1 MASPV
6 ESRPAPPASD
16 WTVQVADTI
25 ESVVG
30 SIRNKTTV
38 PVETV
43 ARALVYGVL
52 IATLGLVA
60 LALFSIGLVRLLDNW
75 FKVWFVYALVGGLFT
90 ALGMLCWSF
99 RRPRKRG
106 GKE

>member
-1 MASPV
+1 MPGPGDST
-6 ESRPAPPASD
+6 STSTD

-30 SIRNKTTV
+30 GIRSKTTV

-43 ARALVYGVL
+43 ARGLVYGIL

-60 LALFSIGLVRLLDNW
+60 LALFTIGLVRFLDNW
-75 FKVWFVYALVGGLFT
+75 LKIWFVYVLVGGLFT
-90 ALGMLCWSF
+90 LAGMLLWF
-99 RRPRKRG
+99 LRRPRKS
-106 GKE
+106 GK